1 MDIENVLHR
10 FDKML
15 EQGQMHE
22 AVDYLEKK
30 AAESIEEGC
39 SSSAITIFNELE
51 GIWRAAGHKEKSYAA
66 AEAALAL
73 ISSCG
78 LDGTIGH
85 ATTLLNYATA
95 KTAFGE
101 AAEAIG
107 VYDQVNEIYA
117 AQLPA
122 DDYRFAALYNSIAQ
136 SLLSVNDAK
145 TAGEY
150 FAKSLALIEKMEGV
164 QSETATC
171 YANLAICLIMQKK
184 FDDARENL
192 EKSEAL
198 FASLS
203 GDPHADSMLATRGQ
217 LEYMLGSFAKAAE
230 YYERAA
236 LNIEKRFGRNPYY
249 ARACRNCAKA
259 LEAAG
264 NKEEA
269 ERWLRSADSAEDRN
283 HGFAGA

>member
-1 MDIENVLHR
+1 MDIENVLQK
-10 FDKML
+10 FDEML
-15 EQGQMHE
+15 EQGQMQA

-30 AAESIEEGC
+30 AAESIEDGC

-51 GIWRAAGHKEKSYAA
+51 GIWRVAGQKEKSYAA
-66 AEAALAL
+66 AETALGL
-73 ISSCG
+73 ISSCR

-101 AAEAIG
+101 AEESIG
-107 VYDQVNEIYA
+107 LYERVKEIYD
-117 AQLPA
+117 AQLRA
-122 DDYRFAALYNSIAQ
+122 DDYRYAALYNNMAQ
-136 SLLSVNDAK
+136 SLLRMNDAK
-145 TAGEY
+145 RAGEY
-150 FAKSLALIEKMEGV
+150 FAKSLAMLEKMEDV
-164 QSETATC
+164 RSETATC
-171 YANLAICLIMQKK
+171 RANLAICLMAQKK

-192 EKSEAL
+192 EKSEDL
-198 FASLS
+198 FASLP

-217 LEYMLGSFAKAAE
+217 LEYMLGRFAEAAG
-230 YYERAA
+230 YYKRAA
-236 LNIEKRFGRNPYY
+236 ANIEKRFGRNPYY

-269 ERWLRSADSAEDRN
+269 ERWLQLADSAEGQR
-283 HGFAGA
+283 